1 MLCSED
7 SFRVGAQAPAA
18 VPRVGARPLFLRND
32 PDEQNM
38 TALQTEIEE
47 RLAHNEPE
55 VEVLLAEVLG
65 GRSLRVFIDH
75 PDGVS
80 LAMCERV
87 TMLLNDMRERYSLEV
102 SSPGSERPLTKPA
115 HFRRFVG
122 RKARVRTRHPRPVG
136 APTDPAPR
144 AVRSFTG
151 ELVGAS
157 EQEVTLAAEGG
168 VIAIPYAEIRRSN
181 LIED

>member
-1 MLCSED
+1 
-7 SFRVGAQAPAA
+7 
-18 VPRVGARPLFLRND
+18 
-32 PDEQNM
+32 M
-38 TALQTEIEE
+38 TPLQTDIET
-47 RLAHNEPE
+47 RLATNEPD

-65 GRSLRVFIDH
+65 GRCLRVFIDH

-80 LAMCERV
+80 LELCERV
-87 TMLLNDMRERYSLEV
+87 TMLLGDMRERYSLEV
-102 SSPGSERPLTKPA
+102 SSPGIERPLTKPA

-136 APTDPAPR
+136 SPSDPAAR
-144 AVRSFTG
+144 VVRSFTG

-157 EQEVTLAAEGG
+157 ENEVTLAADGG
-168 VIAIPYAEIRRSN
+168 VIAIPYSEIRRSN

>member
-1 MLCSED
+1 M
-7 SFRVGAQAPAA
+7 
-18 VPRVGARPLFLRND
+18 N
-32 PDEQNM
+32 
-38 TALQTEIEE
+38 ALQTEIEQ

-55 VEVLLAEVLG
+55 LEVLLAEVLG
-65 GRSLRVFIDH
+65 GRCLRVFIDH
-75 PDGVS
+75 PDGVD

-102 SSPGSERPLTKPA
+102 SSPGSQRPLTKPA

-122 RKARVRTRHPRPVG
+122 RRARVRTRHPRPALQRSG
-136 APTDPAPR
+136 QPADGGR

-157 EQEVTLAAEGG
+157 EEEVTLAADGG
-168 VIAIPYAEIRRSN
+168 VITIPYADIRRSN
-181 LIED
+181 LIEE